1 MILRKMFLR
10 VTMLLAFSTLLLG
23 IPAGVT
29 ASYAATSNGWITL
42 ANLSETIPS
51 VDIYLS
57 ASGSATPLLVLHDV
71 AYGTIEPA
79 EAVSPGAYVVQM
91 RTAGAAASAKPIL
104 TVDVSVQAGR
114 SYTVASLSG
123 VGAKSHLQLIDNN
136 LNSPSGKS
144 YVRVIQASIKQKSVL
159 FYCSCGGPIATG
171 ATPGSVSKYV
181 AIPLGTWTMTVGKG
195 PTAKASLPVTLT
207 ADTVH
212 TEVVIDT
219 PSGLE
224 IVNLLD
230 AAGAGQPP
238 SGGVPTGFG
247 GTAPHRPGSP
257 LPWLVVIFAGA
268 LAATAGGSRLRKKII
283 KPRPE
288 PTRM

>member
-1 MILRKMFLR
+1 MNLRKMLWR
-10 VTMLLAFSTLLLG
+10 VTTLLALSTLLLG
-23 IPAGVT
+23 FPAGVT
-29 ASYAATSNGWITL
+29 ASYASASHGWITL

-57 ASGSATPLLVLHDV
+57 ASGSAKPLLVLHDV
-71 AYGTIEPA
+71 AYGTVEPA
-79 EAVSPGAYVVQM
+79 DPVSPGAYVVQM
-91 RTAGAAASAKPIL
+91 RTAGAAPSAKPIL
-104 TVDVSVQAGR
+104 TVDLSVQAGR
-114 SYTVASLSG
+114 SYTVASLAG
-123 VGAKSHLQLIDNN
+123 VGAKSHLQILNNN
-136 LNSPSGKS
+136 LTSPSGKS

-159 FYCSCGGPIATG
+159 FYCSCGGPIASN
-171 ATPGSVSKYV
+171 AAPGSVSKYA
-181 AIPLGTWTMTVGKG
+181 AIPLGTWTMTATGPSSKG
-195 PTAKASLPVTLT
+195 SLPVTLT
-207 ADTVH
+207 AGTVH
-212 TEVVIDT
+212 TEVVIDG

-247 GTAPHRPGSP
+247 GIAPHGPGSA
-257 LPWLVVIFAGA
+257 LPWLLVLVAGA
-268 LAATAGGSRLRKKII
+268 MIALVGSFRLRKVVP